1 MSEITKERV
10 SAWLMEEGFFYEEV
24 VDPDTR
30 FNFNAKVAGL
40 AMDIVQDINRDVVVV
55 RSTLLF
61 NDAQMEL
68 FRGMGERKGK
78 DFLWDI
84 RLMLLGNNEISGF
97 RIRPDPERMEFLVHS
112 RGIFGDA
119 LTKDRLMGAILT
131 IHKAVNI
138 IIWMLNRQA
147 GKVESSGDSTFYM

>member
-1 MSEITKERV
+1 MSEIAKERV

-24 VDPDTR
+24 ADPDTR

-40 AMDIVQDINRDVVVV
+40 SLDIVQDISRDVIVV

-61 NDAQMEL
+61 NETQMEL

-78 DFLWDI
+78 EYLWDV
-84 RLMLLGNNEISGF
+84 RLMLLGNSEISGF
-97 RIRPDPERMEFLVHS
+97 RIKPDPKCMEFLVHS

-119 LTKDRLMGAILT
+119 LTKDRLMNSILT
-131 IHKAVNI
+131 VHKAINMIV
-138 IIWMLNRQA
+138 WTLNRQA
-147 GKVESSGDSTFYM
+147 GKVEPSVESTFYM